1 MKFIHD
7 SVNSKEKLIIQTDTS
22 CNNPLRNFE
31 MRNNLSFENR
41 SGSVIKLNVF
51 QKIKSCRCCNCY
63 LLLRQEPWIC
73 SCQKQSQEIFSL
85 TFYRHLCLTSNFFFM
100 FYSLSFYSSALV
112 LRLKCKLKW
121 ISKKFIQCLID
132 VKNSTNSKIN
142 RNKKITWIRILWISN
157 EINKNIDSF
166 RL

>member
-7 SVNSKEKLIIQTDTS
+7 SVNSKEKLIINRDSSS

-100 FYSLSFYSSALV
+100 FSIVQLNSLTCNTIEIASWKYTQLN
-112 LRLKCKLKW
+112 
-121 ISKKFIQCLID
+121 I
-132 VKNSTNSKIN
+132 
-142 RNKKITWIRILWISN
+142 ILN
-157 EINKNIDSF
+157 T
-166 RL
+166 